1 MNLRKIIK
9 FFLFSKWKFLYKEN
23 YFLLFDGEGKAK
35 KKLSSILS
43 HKDFSVLYTRGEE
56 INFLI
61 LFYAFFH
68 MV

>member
-35 KKLSSILS
+35 IVKYFISQ
-43 HKDFSVLYTRGEE
+43 G
-56 INFLI
+56 
-61 LFYAFFH
+61 FFCFIY
-68 MV
+68 